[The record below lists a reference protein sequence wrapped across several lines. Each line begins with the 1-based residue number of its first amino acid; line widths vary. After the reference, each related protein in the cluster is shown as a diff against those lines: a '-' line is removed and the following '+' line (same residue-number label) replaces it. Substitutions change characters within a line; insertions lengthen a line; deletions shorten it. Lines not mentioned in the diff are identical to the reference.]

1 MGGGFEKSSRKQLEV
16 KRPAKKLLWGSLPEW
31 LVIEQ
36 KGNVLFCKV
45 NLGRSNSDL
54 IRTLIRVM
62 EVRVHLSL
70 RKDYEWC
77 RGGDLR
83 I

>member
-1 MGGGFEKSSRKQLEV
+1 M
-16 KRPAKKLLWGSLPEW
+16 LLCRL
-31 LVIEQ
+31 
-36 KGNVLFCKV
+36 
-45 NLGRSNSDL
+45 NLGGSNSDL

-77 RGGDLR
+77 GGGDLR
-83 I
+83 IQGPLNSLV